1 MDGISRGY
9 NLYYRESDYED
20 SDISTYSTDA
30 YGAGI
35 NFGYPINEITRLN
48 FGTAVED
55 LTIKTY
61 NDTASEIKRYVDE
74 QGADAQAL
82 KLTASWTR
90 NNLNRG
96 IMPTDGSYQR
106 LSLETAVPGSDAEY
120 AKLRA
125 QARQLFALDDNHDW
139 ALKFSGELGYA
150 DTLGGSDPYPFY
162 ENFYAGGLGSVRGFT
177 GNTLGQPTTPSGNS
191 TRDRTL
197 GGNMLVQGS
206 AELIFPTPFVGDQR
220 TVQSSLFVD
229 GGNTFLSDCYPVLD
243 ADATGQ
249 LRLGSRLRRP
259 ALQRRPGALLAD
271 PGRPADVQCRRAAQR
286 RERRRYPVLPVLPR
300 PDLLTGPRHPRYL
313 AAAGGG
319 PTGVYHHAKLTAAFA
334 LLLMSAIAL
343 PALAADVAVLDWRR
357 ALMET
362 DVAQRSMS
370 ELENRV
376 GSQQQQAQALEQELN
391 QLQQRADSLSDSE
404 RQQAN
409 QKVAELNRL
418 MGEVMQARQ
427 ESEQALLQRAEPKL
441 QQAVEQI
448 IARHSIQ
455 VLVEPQ
461 GVLHAERDLQ
471 NVTAEVTEILNSML

>member
-1 MDGISRGY
+1 MR
-9 NLYYRESDYED
+9 
-20 SDISTYSTDA
+20 
-30 YGAGI
+30 
-35 NFGYPINEITRLN
+35 
-48 FGTAVED
+48 
-55 LTIKTY
+55 
-61 NDTASEIKRYVDE
+61 
-74 QGADAQAL
+74 
-82 KLTASWTR
+82 
-90 NNLNRG
+90 
-96 IMPTDGSYQR
+96 
-106 LSLETAVPGSDAEY
+106 
-120 AKLRA
+120 
-125 QARQLFALDDNHDW
+125 
-139 ALKFSGELGYA
+139 
-150 DTLGGSDPYPFY
+150 
-162 ENFYAGGLGSVRGFT
+162 
-177 GNTLGQPTTPSGNS
+177 
-191 TRDRTL
+191 
-197 GGNMLVQGS
+197 
-206 AELIFPTPFVGDQR
+206 
-220 TVQSSLFVD
+220 
-229 GGNTFLSDCYPVLD
+229 
-243 ADATGQ
+243 
-249 LRLGSRLRRP
+249 
-259 ALQRRPGALLAD
+259 
-271 PGRPADVQCRRAAQR
+271 
-286 RERRRYPVLPVLPR
+286 
-300 PDLLTGPRHPRYL
+300 
-313 AAAGGG
+313 
-319 PTGVYHHAKLTAAFA
+319 KLTAAFA